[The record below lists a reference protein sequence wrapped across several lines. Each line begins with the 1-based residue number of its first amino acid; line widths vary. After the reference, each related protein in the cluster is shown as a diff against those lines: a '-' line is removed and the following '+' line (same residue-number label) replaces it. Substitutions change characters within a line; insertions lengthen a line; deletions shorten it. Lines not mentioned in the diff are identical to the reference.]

1 MPSRFLSPKFIF
13 ALGLLGCLAVL
24 GSAYAIENLYDIE
37 PCPLCVLQRILYW
50 GMAVV
55 CLLGACHNSK
65 TVVRYFYSVSALM
78 LGLIGIL
85 LSGRQ
90 IWLQHLPMNEV
101 PSCTAG
107 LDRLLEVYPVLE
119 VLKMI
124 FTSSGE
130 CSVVN
135 FTILGLSLAEAS
147 LISFAVLTLGSI
159 WIIVLQKNNKAKQA
173 ASKR

>member
-1 MPSRFLSPKFIF
+1 MPSRFLNPKFIF
-13 ALGLLGCLAVL
+13 ALGLFSCLAVL
-24 GSAYAIENLYDIE
+24 ASAYAIENLYDIE
-37 PCPLCVLQRILYW
+37 PCPLCVLQRIVYW

-65 TVVRYFYSVSALM
+65 TIVRYFYSVSALI
-78 LGLIGIL
+78 LGLMGIL
-85 LSGRQ
+85 LSARQ
-90 IWLQHLPMNEV
+90 IWLQHLPMGEV

-107 LDRLLEVYPVLE
+107 LDRLLEVYPVLD

-124 FTSSGE
+124 YSSSGE
-130 CSVVN
+130 CSIVN

-159 WIIVLQKNNKAKQA
+159 WAIALQKKNNARQTMPK
-173 ASKR
+173 S